1 MPFGHR
7 AIDSLW
13 QSLCPESG
21 RIPRKGFHEFFR
33 PSARNL
39 TGYRTLQQRHSHAQS
54 SPTRPRIGPRSLPR
68 PVNFQAQQCAHWQPF
83 PIGQHVREQARTRDL
98 DITSAYQEL
107 RRISLNGDYTHIR
120 NNVNILVKE
129 RGQKPNLRL
138 YDALLLANT
147 DYQYGSAGEIAR
159 ILDEIAVEGLTP
171 DSATYHA
178 ALKVGEHTEEAEY
191 AVAYTTYRLLRY
203 IQTTC

>member
-1 MPFGHR
+1 MPLGQR
-7 AIDSLW
+7 AIDGLW
-13 QSLCPESG
+13 QLLCPALG
-21 RIPRKGFHEFFR
+21 RIPPKRFHKFDR

-39 TGYRTLQQRHSHAQS
+39 TGNRTLQQRHFHAQS
-54 SPTRPRIGPRSLPR
+54 SPTRPRIRPRSLPQ
-68 PVNFQAQQCAHWQPF
+68 PVSSQAQQCAHWQPF
-83 PIGQHVREQARTRDL
+83 YVGQHVREQARTRDL

-120 NNVNILVKE
+120 DTVKILVKE

-147 DYQYGSAGEIAR
+147 DYQHGSAGEIAR

-178 ALKVGEHTEEAEY
+178 ALKVGEHTEKAEY